1 MPVTKLFFRDYNSL
15 FFCTQAGVL
24 GFQLFHE
31 LKHAAGQDRP
41 SVVQRRPDARQ
52 RLGAGAAVR
61 PQMGVSSDTVRK
73 KAHCTRSKK
82 LFSQVNYISHFTLCL
97 CDKITCE
104 IYM

>member
-61 PQMGVSSDTVRK
+61 PQMGVPSDTVRK

-82 LFSQVNYISHFTLCL
+82 IIQSSKLYFTLYIVL
-97 CDKITCE
+97 
-104 IYM
+104 M